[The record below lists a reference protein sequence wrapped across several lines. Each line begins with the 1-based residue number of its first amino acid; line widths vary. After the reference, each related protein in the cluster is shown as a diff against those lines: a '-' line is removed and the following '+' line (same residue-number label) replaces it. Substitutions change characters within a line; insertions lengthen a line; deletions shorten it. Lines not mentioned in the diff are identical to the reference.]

1 MHKLPFLESSE
12 ARGRRN
18 SRAGVIRSAVDVV
31 DVIVVVVV
39 VDVVDVNSRAG
50 VTHSVDVGCKRKK
63 LKRKSCVQYLASFS
77 PFCGQKKTKYMMDLE
92 DSVNGVCNRN
102 SFSHFMSEP

>member
-1 MHKLPFLESSE
+1 MSPYDWQVHKLPFLESSE

-31 DVIVVVVV
+31 VVVDI

-50 VTHSVDVGCKRKK
+50 VIHSVDVGCKRKK
-63 LKRKSCVQYLASFS
+63 LKRKSCV
-77 PFCGQKKTKYMMDLE
+77 
-92 DSVNGVCNRN
+92 
-102 SFSHFMSEP
+102 

>member
-1 MHKLPFLESSE
+1 MSPYDWQVHKLPFLESSE

-39 VDVVDVNSRAG
+39 VVVDVVDVNSRAG

-63 LKRKSCVQYLASFS
+63 LKRSCVRYLA
-77 PFCGQKKTKYMMDLE
+77 
-92 DSVNGVCNRN
+92 
-102 SFSHFMSEP
+102 